1 MSDPLDKLSWDD
13 LRIIKAIGESGG
25 LAAAARMLGFN
36 NTTISRRLSRLER
49 VVGAVLFDRPR
60 TGYRP
65 TVSGA
70 QLIALAPRVEV
81 DIVGVAKPLSCHSQ
95 PPPRH
100 LPLPTS
106 DTLPLA
112 FLPPLPA

>member
-49 VVGAVLFDRPR
+49 VGGAVLFHRRR

-65 TVSGA
+65 TVSCA
-70 QLIALAPRVEV
+70 DLIALSPRVEV
-81 DIVGVAKPLSCHSQ
+81 DIVRVAKSVSGHAQGHGC
-95 PPPRH
+95 
-100 LPLPTS
+100 
-106 DTLPLA
+106 DLA
-112 FLPPLPA
+112 RATIGALLL